1 MIEVKNLVKRYGN
14 YLAVDNISFTVKK
27 GEIVGFLG
35 PNGAGKSTTMNVMTG
50 YLSATEGTVTIDD
63 YDIFDEPEQAKKLI
77 GYLPEQPPV
86 YMDMTVVEYLHF
98 VAALKSVEKKLR
110 RSQINKII
118 DDTKLTEVKDR
129 LIRHLSKGYRQ
140 RVGIAGALVGYPEL
154 IILDEPTVGLDPKQ
168 IIEIRDLIRKLSEN
182 HTIILSSHILSE
194 VSAVCERIIII
205 NKGRLIADATP
216 EKLSED
222 ANKNPV
228 LKLSLKCSLD
238 KAKELLGKVK
248 AITEIK
254 DTEETDGICSAMIH
268 TIEKSDIREEV
279 FHLMADA
286 KIPIYEMKLQTLSL
300 EDIFLKLTQDNIYS
314 VENQNQ
320 QVEELI
326 DKEEE

>member
-14 YLAVDNISFTVKK
+14 YLAVDNISFTVEK

-50 YLSATEGTVTIDD
+50 YLSATEGTVTIND
-63 YDIFDEPEQAKKLI
+63 YDIFEEPEEAKKLI

-118 DDTKLTEVKDR
+118 DETKLTEVKDR

-140 RVGIAGALVGYPEL
+140 RVGIAGALVGYPDL

-168 IIEIRDLIRKLSEN
+168 IIEIRDLIRELSVN

-194 VSAVCERIIII
+194 VSAVCQRIIII

-222 ANKNPV
+222 ANKNPS

-238 KAKELLGKVK
+238 KAKEILSKVK
-248 AITEIK
+248 AISEIN

-268 TIEKSDIREEV
+268 TTEKSDIREEV

-286 KIPIYEMKLQTLSL
+286 RIPIYEMKLQTLSL
-300 EDIFLKLTQDNIYS
+300 EDIFLKLTQDNLYS
-314 VENQNQ
+314 EENQNQ
-320 QVEELI
+320 QMEELI